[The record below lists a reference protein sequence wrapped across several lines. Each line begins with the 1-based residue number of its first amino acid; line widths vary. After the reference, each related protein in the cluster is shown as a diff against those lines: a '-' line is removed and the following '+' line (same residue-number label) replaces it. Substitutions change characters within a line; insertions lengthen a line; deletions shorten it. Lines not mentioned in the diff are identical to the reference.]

1 MSTDIPEGAM
11 RQNDLTQ
18 IKTELMKNFIFC
30 MLGFPVIISLLFLMG
45 VNISKSINAIKLIF
59 IISFFF
65 FAVAILLYNIIT
77 NKLQELINR
86 QSDDENAISF
96 AKKLP
101 TTVTL
106 LFFSPLFIE
115 TLIAIPLIYYK
126 RIVTT
131 PWQAVF
137 YFLLAM
143 FLSLSLTL
151 FHYYRFKIILY
162 PISSA
167 VNLRSLSM
175 FEKLLAPILSFIVI
189 TLLFVGIGIYAVNVN
204 RTIEFYRANTIAK
217 GDQAAIAIDNSFDK
231 IQAELHSALDFI
243 NPETM
248 SENEGYT
255 ISRKIFEN
263 LSDKNVEIVYVA
275 KNNGTIY
282 SSLGI
287 KSDITDRDYYK
298 QVKETRSTA
307 WSDLVKSKNTG
318 NMVIVCLIPKI
329 VNGNLAGAIGT
340 TINVSAMEAI
350 IKKASTSDETKFLI
364 MNKDGK
370 IVYHPEERLLDK
382 VIGKDLLDKDGKDLT
397 AFVKADSSDY
407 YDFIINDKPL
417 LLRKIKLGSTGH
429 YLVSTSYESALMK
442 PVNSIVLRVIIGML
456 FIYTA
461 VFIIL
466 YKTGKSFSTPIRNT
480 IKVFKKLAAGDLT
493 ARSDDYL
500 PDEFGDMIKN
510 MKKFQDKI
518 IEVVDSALNSSNQ
531 LAASAEELS
540 ATSSSLADS
549 AQSQAAAVEEATAS
563 LEEISA
569 SNESI
574 ADSSK
579 AQSDHAKKTYS
590 LIEELANLIKT
601 VNNDAVTTLKVAN
614 DTTNEAV
621 KGNEL
626 MQNTITGMNSIEENS
641 LKIAEMVSLIS
652 DISDQVNLL
661 ALNAA
666 IEAARAGDH
675 GRGFA
680 VVADEI
686 GKLAE
691 QTAESAKSITALVSN
706 GVKSAKQGI
715 QDINDTSRAL
725 DNIISFINNT
735 KELVQKIAQS
745 TETQSRASGQV
756 TNATKQVM
764 EMSDNISNSTH
775 EQTITHTEIS
785 KTMDQINEQTQQQA
799 SGAEEIAS
807 SAEQISAQ
815 AENMKSLLEFFD
827 TGTAKEG

>member
-1 MSTDIPEGAM
+1 MYTDIPEGAM

-18 IKTELMKNFIFC
+18 IKKQLMLNFIFC
-30 MLGFPVIISLLFLMG
+30 NFAYPVILTLLFLSSMKMSA
-45 VNISKSINAIKLIF
+45 IITASKAMALFTIPMLGI
-59 IISFFF
+59 
-65 FAVAILLYNIIT
+65 ILLIYNSIT
-77 NKLQELINR
+77 TKLQKMIN
-86 QSDDENAISF
+86 DKKNDEESISF
-96 AKKLP
+96 ARRLP
-101 TTVTL
+101 GLTSIIFALPLITGSILVTL
-106 LFFSPLFIE
+106 
-115 TLIAIPLIYYK
+115 AGYYL
-126 RIVTT
+126 RIIVT
-131 PWQAVF
+131 PYQVAF
-137 YFLLAM
+137 FILLEV

-151 FHYYRFKIILY
+151 FHYYRLKIILY
-162 PISSA
+162 PISSI
-167 VNLRSLSM
+167 VSLRSLSM

-189 TLLFVGIGIYAVNVN
+189 ALLFVGIAIYSINVN
-204 RTIEFYRANTIAK
+204 RTIEFYKTNTMFQ
-217 GDQAAIAIDNSFDK
+217 GDKAAIAIDDSFDK
-231 IQAELHSALDFI
+231 IQAELHAALDFI
-243 NPETM
+243 SPETM
-248 SENEGYT
+248 SENEAY
-255 ISRKIFEN
+255 SMSKKIFEN
-263 LSDKNVEIVYVA
+263 LSNKNVEIVYIA
-275 KNNGTIY
+275 KSNGTIY

-287 KSDITDRDYYK
+287 KSDITDREYYK
-298 QVKETRSTA
+298 QVKENKKTA

-329 VNGNLAGAIGT
+329 VNGNFAGAIGT
-340 TINVSAMEAI
+340 TINVSAMQSI
-350 IKKASTSDETKFLI
+350 IKSASTTDETKFFI
-364 MNKDGK
+364 MNKEGK
-370 IVYHPEERLLDK
+370 IIYHPEERLLDK
-382 VIGKDLLDKDGKDLT
+382 VIGKDLLDKEGKDLT
-397 AFVKADSSDY
+397 AFVKSDRADY
-407 YDFIINDKPL
+407 FDFIINDKPL
-417 LLRKIKLGSTGH
+417 MLRKIKLSSTGH

-442 PVNSIVLRVIIGML
+442 PVNSIVLRVILGML
-456 FIYTA
+456 FIYAT
-461 VFIIL
+461 VFFIL
-466 YKTGKSFSTPIRNT
+466 YRTGRSFSKPIRNT

-500 PDEFGDMIKN
+500 PDEFGDMIRN

-518 IEVVDSALNSSNQ
+518 SEVVDSALNSSNQ

-590 LIEELANLIKT
+590 LIEELANLIKA

-614 DTTNEAV
+614 DTTDEAV
-621 KGNEL
+621 KGNDL

-666 IEAARAGDH
+666 IEAARAGEH

-691 QTAESAKSITALVSN
+691 QTADSAKSITSLVSN

-715 QDINDTSRAL
+715 QDINDTSKAL

-745 TETQSRASGQV
+745 TETQARASEQV

-815 AENMKSLLEFFD
+815 AESMKSLLEFFK
-827 TGTAKEG
+827 TGTTEEG